1 VPKSATLSG
10 ERRRTE
16 ILDAALRCFDH
27 EGITSTTIEDI
38 RAESGASIGSIYHQF
53 GSKDEIL
60 AHIYCEAVSK
70 YRAGLTEALHSQA
83 NPKSGLRAAV
93 DFHVQWIDSHRALAR
108 IMLRWDESELSE
120 MGRAMLSEE
129 TGRFGVELGQWL
141 KEAIASEAIRSMTPD
156 MYAALFIGP
165 LLEYGRRLVHNQ
177 TTRPIDE
184 GCRELAD
191 GIWRALAIGSAEGS

>member
-1 VPKSATLSG
+1 MPKSATLSG

-16 ILDAALRCFDH
+16 ILDAALRCFDDQ
-27 EGITSTTIEDI
+27 GITSTTIGDI

-60 AHIYCEAVSK
+60 AHIYCDAVSK
-70 YRAGLTEALHSQA
+70 YRTGLTEALHSQKH
-83 NPKSGLRAAV
+83 PKRGLRAAV

-129 TGRFGVELGQWL
+129 TRRFGVELGQWL
-141 KEAIASEAIRSMTPD
+141 KEAIASGAIRSMTPD

-165 LLEYGRRLVHNQ
+165 LLEYGRRLVHGH
-177 TTRPIDE
+177 TALPIDE

-191 GIWRALAIGSAEGS
+191 GIWRALAVASANGS